1 MSVII
6 NAATSEAIHSLF
18 LSTIHHSVSGSYG
31 GYKRVLSELTTE
43 IANTDFNW
51 GNGIKPTVIDT
62 YHAVVRCE
70 FDSTGE
76 AYSSHLSPQLAIHPA
91 IASLMLLTNSP
102 SSPPSLTLDLTKIPG
117 VFERYPLLNLYR
129 DVARA
134 YRWLDEELYPWLRC
148 ATKAQV
154 LRCLPI
160 EMLYARVKPSLNV
173 SARRAIHALLA
184 QPVSDSPRMPSKP
197 AAYLQAQVLRKL
209 ALPKKAAM
217 FVAKQEATL
226 AFINHYEASTDKM
239 LTQMGVV
246 HPSLSTIHRCIVM
259 AKHHHFVSALSYDDT
274 IVGLP
279 TYTRRILMRLPYEIP
294 SLKEGVRYIHNH
306 PALFDD
312 DSREALCA
320 IVDKSSQTVDRLLND
335 VREILTYTESERRQR
350 VDYESV
356 YLNGGLDIPNYI
368 LSAVARVSL
377 GV

>member
-6 NAATSEAIHSLF
+6 NAATREAIHSLF
-18 LSTIHHSVSGSYG
+18 LSTIHYSVSGSYE

-43 IANTDFNW
+43 IANTDYNW
-51 GNGIKPTVIDT
+51 GDSIKPTVINT
-62 YHAVVRCE
+62 YHTIVRCE

-76 AYSSHLSPQLAIHPA
+76 AYSSRLSPQLAIHPA
-91 IASLMLLTNSP
+91 IASLMLLTNS
-102 SSPPSLTLDLTKIPG
+102 SGSPSLTLDLTKIPG

-134 YRWLDEELYPWLRC
+134 HRWLDEELYPWLRC
-148 ATKAQV
+148 ATKTQV

-160 EMLYARVKPSLNV
+160 EMLYARVKSSLSV
-173 SARRAIHALLA
+173 SARGAIHALLA
-184 QPVSDSPRMPSKP
+184 QPVSDSPRMPNKP

-217 FVAKQEATL
+217 FVAQQEAAL

-239 LTQMGVV
+239 LAQMGVV
-246 HPSLSTIHRCIVM
+246 HPSLSTIRRCVVM
-259 AKHHHFVSALSYDDT
+259 NKHCYFVSALCYDDT

-279 TYTRRILMRLPYEIP
+279 TYTQRILMRLPYEIP

-320 IVDKSSQTVDRLLND
+320 IVDKSSQTVDKLLND

-350 VDYESV
+350 VDYESI

-368 LSAVARVSL
+368 LSAFARVSL